1 MNNKARILIVDDYP
15 LVREG
20 LMQLIHRQDDLC
32 CCGTADGLDSA
43 LKAVASQKPDLI
55 TVDIRLPK
63 GDGLTLIKD
72 LKAHGHAVPV
82 LVISQFEEML
92 YAQRALKAGAQGYL
106 MKDRATEDVLTAI
119 RTILSGG
126 FYVSPQIAVLA
137 FDKRNAHP
145 PDKTL
150 HALSD
155 RELEVLQLLGAGL
168 GTRNIADRL
177 GLSVKTIEAHREHIK
192 EKLGL
197 TCAAELLRLA
207 TDYVK
212 GQAHQHMPRTSASS

>member
-1 MNNKARILIVDDYP
+1 MNKKARILIVDDYP

-20 LMQLIHRQDDLC
+20 LMQLIQRQDDLC
-32 CCGTADGLDSA
+32 CCGVAEDSDSA
-43 LKAVASQKPDLI
+43 LKAVVIQKPDLI
-55 TVDIRLPK
+55 TVDIRLQK

-72 LKAHGHAVPV
+72 LKSNGHAVPT

-92 YAQRALKAGAQGYL
+92 YAQRALKAGARGYV

-126 FYVSPQIAVLA
+126 LYVSPQIAVLA
-137 FDKRNAHP
+137 FDKKVVHP
-145 PDKTL
+145 TDKTL

-155 RELEVLQLLGAGL
+155 RELQVLQLLGAGL

-192 EKLGL
+192 QKTGL
-197 TCAAELLRLA
+197 ADAAELIRFA
-207 TDYVK
+207 TDFVK
-212 GQAHQHMPRTSASS
+212 GQAHQHMLETLAPS